1 MAILDVD
8 ALPSLAEIRRLGRE
22 HPDTR
27 LVLLVTHTTTAEC
40 NQALAF
46 GASAYLGRD
55 TQARDVQNAIHLASR
70 DLQLIPRAR
79 NDSVARPLQ
88 GSQLLTQRE
97 AEVLPL
103 LQQGSSNAEIAARLG
118 VGVETI
124 RSHARNI
131 YRKLGVS
138 SRRELT
144 ALPSRPSPENADT
157 VAPAYPAPRW
167 ATPGRGRQR
176 RPALCAGD
184 RSAAGAGC
192 SPCYDIR
199 PFWPDRLISRAT
211 CRYSSQGRRRRGST
225 PPQMAGFSP
234 IPRFRTIR
242 VSSGRIKETP
252 MSNLAH
258 HAHRFA
264 AIRAARPTRFSR
276 PAVRHA
282 GTALATIAS
291 LGLLFAGN
299 ASAATAPVGL
309 GTARQLLGPGGFDRH
324 QYRSDHDVR

>member
-1 MAILDVD
+1 MPPSPLITVAIARFEDLLAHGLRGAIQSDPAIEIVAADIAPDRLDVVLRALRPRVAILDVD

-40 NQALAF
+40 SQALAF

-70 DLQLIPRAR
+70 GLQLIPRAR
-79 NDSVARPLQ
+79 GDSPARPLQ

-144 ALPSRPSPENADT
+144 ALPPRPSPENADT
-157 VAPAYPAPRW
+157 VAPGYPARRW

-176 RPALCAGD
+176 RPG
-184 RSAAGAGC
+184 SV
-192 SPCYDIR
+192 
-199 PFWPDRLISRAT
+199 
-211 CRYSSQGRRRRGST
+211 RR
-225 PPQMAGFSP
+225 
-234 IPRFRTIR
+234 
-242 VSSGRIKETP
+242 
-252 MSNLAH
+252 
-258 HAHRFA
+258 
-264 AIRAARPTRFSR
+264 
-276 PAVRHA
+276 
-282 GTALATIAS
+282 
-291 LGLLFAGN
+291 
-299 ASAATAPVGL
+299 
-309 GTARQLLGPGGFDRH
+309 
-324 QYRSDHDVR
+324 